1 MFATCTKELQ
11 LHKVFMGLADLGVS
25 VMVLGGLELA
35 RRGLPGA
42 LAEEERQED
51 LARFE
56 LHRAGVPPDYGAL
69 CRRECAL
76 HNLAGG
82 LGLGLWKIH
91 CVLRL

>member
-1 MFATCTKELQ
+1 
-11 LHKVFMGLADLGVS
+11 
-25 VMVLGGLELA
+25 MVLGGLQLA
-35 RRGLPGA
+35 RRGLLDG

-69 CRRECAL
+69 CRRERAL

-82 LGLGLWKIH
+82 FGLGLWQMH
-91 CVLRL
+91 AASVLRPCPTRQWISTGRNIILIQTRNCS